1 MNRTLKIGATIVGI
15 VFITAL
21 LSFVWTPYDPI
32 HAIAADRLQGP
43 SLKHLLGTDRYGR
56 DVLSAL
62 MVGSRITLYVGLIS
76 VGIGATLGTPLGV
89 LAAVRGGWLEQVIMR
104 GSDLLLAFPALLMA
118 IVTGAMFGAS
128 TASAMVAIG
137 IATIPGFARVARAGT
152 LQVLSRDYILAAKL
166 SKVSGP
172 AIAFKHVL
180 PNISGMLIVQCSVSF
195 ALAILAEAALSFLGL
210 GTPPPDPSWGRMLHS
225 AQASLSSAPEL
236 ALWPGLAIAL
246 IVLGFNLLGDGLRD
260 YFDPKTKERA

>member
-104 GSDLLLAFPALLMA
+104 GSCVADGYCHRRDVRGVDGVCDGRDRHCYYPWFRPGGSRRYLA
-118 IVTGAMFGAS
+118 GAQ
-128 TASAMVAIG
+128 
-137 IATIPGFARVARAGT
+137 PR
-152 LQVLSRDYILAAKL
+152 
-166 SKVSGP
+166 
-172 AIAFKHVL
+172 
-180 PNISGMLIVQCSVSF
+180 
-195 ALAILAEAALSFLGL
+195 
-210 GTPPPDPSWGRMLHS
+210 LH
-225 AQASLSSAPEL
+225 PC
-236 ALWPGLAIAL
+236 G
-246 IVLGFNLLGDGLRD
+246 
-260 YFDPKTKERA
+260 KTQ